1 MDEKTFPSSR
11 GCLCDI
17 YTGALWVVF
26 KHVHNT
32 TNSKLC
38 TRIKE
43 VRMRNDQTTWYKA
56 PFFLSEILVHDMIQ
70 ILILV
75 PMFPD
80 KGLHLISVGD
90 NFW

>member
-11 GCLCDI
+11 GCRRDI

-43 VRMRNDQTTWYKA
+43 VRMRNDQTTLYKA

-70 ILILV
+70 ILMIGTDV
-75 PMFPD
+75 S
-80 KGLHLISVGD
+80 G
-90 NFW
+90 